1 MSKEPTTTIIVE
13 PIDPEK
19 IGTELATVEKTSGI
33 SEDSAVALRDQFADF
48 YNGIVEWRE
57 KAALVTK
64 PDDPTHQKIAREVRL
79 GMRRVR
85 CDMENTRKSMKAES
99 LARGKFIDGVAGIL
113 KLECDKVEEKMMAV
127 EQYAER
133 QEAAR
138 IAEIVRERTA
148 SLVGV
153 EADPTAYNLAAMDD
167 DTFRLVLDAAR
178 KRQAE
183 RIEAERR
190 AEAERVARE
199 QADRIAREKAEK
211 EAAAARAEAERER
224 KAREDVEAE
233 AERKRKVAEALRAAE
248 ILKANADARKA
259 KAAADAKLAAERE
272 AREKAEREARDARK
286 AEFDRIAR
294 EKAEAAA
301 REKAEREAAEKAA
314 RAPDR
319 EKIMALVRVILDIEL
334 PKMTTDAGCDAMVE
348 IGAKRDGFAC
358 WIENHAE
365 AL

>member
-1 MSKEPTTTIIVE
+1 MSKEQEVTIIVE

-148 SLVGV
+148 ALVGV

-199 QADRIAREKAEK
+199 QADRIAREKAEADAK
-211 EAAAARAEAERER
+211 AARAEAERER
-224 KAREDVEAE
+224 KAREIAE
-233 AERKRKVAEALRAAE
+233 AAAKRERE
-248 ILKANADARKA
+248 IADA
-259 KAAADAKLAAERE
+259 KAAKELAAERE
-272 AREKAEREARDARK
+272 AREKAEREARAARQ

-294 EKAEAAA
+294 EKAAEAA
-301 REKAEREAAEKAA
+301 RVKAEREAAEKAA
-314 RAPDR
+314 RAPDK
-319 EKIMALVRVILDIEL
+319 EKIMVFVAAVRALVNDVPE
-334 PKMTTDAGCDAMVE
+334 MTTDAGLAVTAVIVPQIE
-348 IGAKRDGFAC
+348 KFAC

>member
-224 KAREDVEAE
+224 KAREIAEDEAKKKQDE
-233 AERKRKVAEALRAAE
+233 GERMLRRMTAR
-248 ILKANADARKA
+248 ADAN
-259 KAAADAKLAAERE
+259 LAAERE
-272 AREKAEREARDARK
+272 AREKAEREARAARQ

-294 EKAEAAA
+294 EKAAEAA
-301 REKAEREAAEKAA
+301 RVKAEREAAEKA
-314 RAPDR
+314 
-319 EKIMALVRVILDIEL
+319 
-334 PKMTTDAGCDAMVE
+334 
-348 IGAKRDGFAC
+348 
-358 WIENHAE
+358 
-365 AL
+365 